1 MKAEIYQNQDRGSS
15 EHYKDYLSAM
25 DAISVE
31 KVASASAFFDPS
43 PGNILVDVG
52 MASGT
57 SSNIL
62 AHLFPQLSIIGV
74 DINEKM
80 VEIAS
85 STYQLPNL
93 QFWMDDGEK
102 LESFNET
109 NISGFFNCSS
119 IHHITSYNGYD
130 PNRAFNTL
138 KRQAEL
144 LKDGGI
150 IVVRDFVKP
159 PKMEVILDLSAI
171 AALNQPSDADLL
183 IEFSKTARSLAPS
196 EERGFPLKEM
206 QQPRQRIR
214 RFQLQYAD
222 AVEFIRRKDYFENWD
237 VELHEEYGYFTQKEF
252 EDILSGLGMRI
263 IVSNPIYNQWIVNN
277 RYKGKFALYDKQ
289 MNDMGFPPTNYLIAA
304 EKVRKAG
311 SSIHLVR
318 HLPEAEKPFLEY
330 ASYKDV
336 TSGRIFDVVKRPQ
349 QVADFIPYY
358 INHHQVMVVAKH
370 GYPRPLANIETDS
383 PIIDQKHF
391 SGYVTEGISAS
402 INHSIEQ
409 LLSERAGVE
418 VQNIGHQYKALKYFT
433 SPGGIDEVV
442 ESWLIELKSAPKIET
457 EVLNTTGFAS
467 SGILRT
473 FDAEQLLKTAQTGA
487 LMEARLE
494 LNIYN
499 LLRKLNKP
507 FPLWM
512 GEKVKIAKGTIDPSI
527 LDELLGRTIGTYR
540 KTEEEAGYLQKYRAK
555 FSETGITNSSQVLE
569 YVTPAQ
575 ISNNTLVTLP
585 VVEWSND
592 IYVGLELRNLPVPQ
606 LISGNGY
613 ILAAPACRL
622 SKEVQTYKQLEDH
635 ITSMAFFGMRITQF
649 SKLGEKYFPSIGVIP
664 EQVYPYVVS
673 VQEPTND
680 LCWVKLSEL
689 YNNLELLT
697 DGHLLITLMRL
708 KNALDNYKI

>member
-1 MKAEIYQNQDRGSS
+1 MKIGIYQNQDRGSR

-31 KVASASAFFDPS
+31 KVASASAFFNPT
-43 PGNILVDVG
+43 PGNILVDIG

-62 AHLFPQLSIIGV
+62 AHLFPQLTIIGV

-93 QFWMDDGEK
+93 QFRLDDGEK
-102 LESFNET
+102 LETFQEA

-159 PKMEVILDLSAI
+159 PKMEVILDVSAV
-171 AALNQPSDADLL
+171 APSHQPSDADLL
-183 IEFSKTARSLAPS
+183 IDFSKTARSLSPA
-196 EERGFPLKEM
+196 EERGFPIKEL
-206 QQPRQRIR
+206 QQPQAGMR
-214 RFQLQYAD
+214 RFKLQYAD
-222 AVEFIRRKDYFENWD
+222 AVEFIRRKDYYENWE

-252 EDILSGLGMRI
+252 EDILSGFGMRI
-263 IVSNPIYNQWIVNN
+263 IVSNPIYNPWIVGN
-277 RYKGKFALYDKQ
+277 RYKGKFALYDTQ
-289 MNDMGFPPTNYLIAA
+289 MNDIGFPPTNYLIAA
-304 EKVRKAG
+304 EKVAG
-311 SSIHLVR
+311 RGTSIHLVR
-318 HLPEAEKPFLEY
+318 HLPESEKPFLEY
-330 ASYKDV
+330 SSYCDV
-336 TSGRIFDVVKRPQ
+336 QAGRIFDVVKRPQ

-358 INHHQVMVVAKH
+358 IEDGQVRIVAKH

-383 PIIDQKHF
+383 PLIDQKHF

-402 INHSIEQ
+402 VNHSVEQ
-409 LLSERAGVE
+409 LLSERTGIDKE
-418 VQNIGHQYKALKYFT
+418 NIGNLHKALTYYT

-442 ESWLIELKSAPKIET
+442 ESWLVELKSAPNIERD
-457 EVLNTTGFAS
+457 VVNTTGFAS
-467 SGILRT
+467 SGVLRT

-499 LLRKLNKP
+499 LLRTLNKP

-512 GEKVKIAKGTIDPSI
+512 GEKVKINQGTLKPST
-527 LDELLGRTIGTYR
+527 LQELLSKTIHTY
-540 KTEEEAGYLQKYRAK
+540 TLSSEEAGYLQKYRAK

-585 VVEWSND
+585 VVECCNE

-606 LISGNGY
+606 LSTGNGY

-622 SKEVQTYKQLEDH
+622 SKEVQTFKQLEDH
-635 ITSMAFFGMRITQF
+635 IVSMSFFGSRITQF
-649 SKLGEKYFPSIGVIP
+649 SKLAEKYFPSIGVIP

-673 VQEPTND
+673 VQEPTD
-680 LCWVKLSEL
+680 SLCWVKLNEL
-689 YNNLELLT
+689 YDNLELLT

-708 KNALDNYKI
+708 KNAL